1 MEKRIKNFWIAVFFL
16 PAINAAVFSKSF
28 FYGKIDILMFRK
40 AVMFEITWY
49 MSTGKKIIW
58 SCMRV
63 MISDTYYQSLKP
75 KIMELTKSIYTTQ
88 AK

>member
-1 MEKRIKNFWIAVFFL
+1 MKQLSIL
-16 PAINAAVFSKSF
+16 FSK
-28 FYGKIDILMFRK
+28 YGKINILVFRK
-40 AVMFEITWY
+40 AVVFEITWY
-49 MSTGKKIIW
+49 MPKGKKLIW

>member
-1 MEKRIKNFWIAVFFL
+1 MEKRIKKIWIAVFFL

-49 MSTGKKIIW
+49 MPMGKK
-58 SCMRV
+58 
-63 MISDTYYQSLKP
+63 
-75 KIMELTKSIYTTQ
+75 
-88 AK
+88 